1 MPSSLTTSQTSAS
14 APGPLARTS
23 TEIGRPAPYL
33 TALDSRFVDDLLE
46 PQAIPDP
53 FDRPLRPARVSA
65 AASAIDGCEK
75 RPTTSRTSS
84 ARSIGSGASTILPAV
99 IRETSSS

>member
-33 TALDSRFVDDLLE
+33 TALDSRFVTICSSRRRS
-46 PQAIPDP
+46 QAPSIAPS
-53 FDRPLRPARVSA
+53 RLHVYRARL
-65 AASAIDGCEK
+65 GL
-75 RPTTSRTSS
+75 SR
-84 ARSIGSGASTILPAV
+84 L
-99 IRETSSS
+99 